1 MLFRK
6 SLHINNSIRSSLAE
20 IGLSE
25 FQDFT
30 NFSAGKLLSRPSKRP
45 VRVLSLNVAGQER
58 KYFLKQSWA
67 QSLRAVLKAWRRL
80 QTDGAESTDGEPSD
94 DDKTADSGPINVNPR
109 TADS

>member
-30 NFSAGKLLSRPSKRP
+30 NFSAGKLVSRPSKRH
-45 VRVLSLNVAGQER
+45 VRTLYLDVAGR
-58 KYFLKQSWA
+58 KKKYFLKQTCL
-67 QSLRAVLKAWRRL
+67 QSLRVVLKTLSRFQVPR
-80 QTDGAESTDGEPSD
+80 SD
-94 DDKTADSGPINVNPR
+94 SVRELFLLKLFRD
-109 TADS
+109 